1 MTTTSRRHRI
11 THASAPFGHPDGAS
25 GDLRD
30 VQDHFVDFSTAPISG
45 GLASRPDDRTARVVV
60 GKKGVGKTIYLRR
73 FQASASDEGS
83 VFAADRETN
92 PPSTEDVVRVGG
104 MFDNTT
110 VTETWQLIWRR
121 GIQRSAVSHLLCRL
135 RDHVDD
141 EIAQHLEHD
150 FGSLLPE
157 CRVPRPVYAEVSDIL
172 SSAHTPHRLNT
183 ELKHRDWV
191 ALEYWLG
198 RALRDAPPMYLYI
211 DAVDDHFQRAPMY
224 WLKCQKG
231 LFLEI
236 MSLLEKDL
244 GGRLHV
250 VVSIRD
256 LVLSSVL
263 RGEHAG
269 RYRRSPHIRL
279 LEWDYESIRFFL
291 HEKIARLDRDFML
304 QPAKGGV
311 QGWLGR
317 SSVHNQA
324 RSVDEDVEDYL
335 LRHTRL
341 IPRDVVELG
350 NALCEETAKAKAKGL
365 RELPARTLRR
375 AVGIAARGFAEEQIR
390 VCSNQVS
397 SDQVPALG
405 GRHGSADF
413 FIGSHEYSD
422 GNAGQLKDLLAELPG
437 DRFDYRTLVRLKER
451 ARETMDGY
459 EHLLD
464 VMWHNGVLGYAS
476 PEDGA
481 THADFYSASDAD
493 TFHLPIE
500 MRDYV
505 LHPCIPHLVPLEHVG
520 SPVRYR
526 RP

>member
-1 MTTTSRRHRI
+1 MAPTSRRQRI
-11 THASAPFGHPDGAS
+11 TRSSAPFGHPDGAS
-25 GDLRD
+25 GDLREVED
-30 VQDHFVDFSTAPISG
+30 QFVDFSTASVAG
-45 GLASRPDDRTARVVV
+45 GLASRPDDRTIRVVV

-73 FQASASDEGS
+73 FQASASDEVS
-83 VFAADRETN
+83 VFAAHRETN

-121 GIQRSAVSHLLCRL
+121 GIQRSAVSQLLCRL
-135 RDHVDD
+135 RDHVDP
-141 EIAQHLEHD
+141 EVAGHLASD
-150 FGSLLPE
+150 FRSLMPE
-157 CRVPRPVYAEVSDIL
+157 SRVPRPVYAEVSDIL
-172 SSAHTPHRLNT
+172 SSAHTPHRLT
-183 ELKHRDWV
+183 EALKHRDWV
-191 ALEYWLG
+191 ELEYWLG
-198 RALRDAPPMYLYI
+198 RALREAPPMYLYI

-236 MSLLEKDL
+236 MALLEGEL

-250 VVSIRD
+250 VISIRD

-291 HEKIARLDRDFML
+291 HEKISRLDREFML
-304 QPAKGGV
+304 RPAQGGV
-311 QGWLGR
+311 EGWLGR
-317 SSVHNQA
+317 SRMRNEA
-324 RSVDEDVEDYL
+324 RSVDENVEDYM

-350 NALCEETAKAKAKGL
+350 NALCRETAKAKAQGL

-375 AVGIAARGFAEEQIR
+375 AVGNSARGFAEEQIR

-397 SDQVPALG
+397 SDQMPAQG
-405 GRHGSADF
+405 GRYGSADF

-422 GNAGQLKDLLAELPG
+422 GPAGQFKLLLGELPG
-437 DRFDYRTLVRLKER
+437 DRFDYPALVRFRER
-451 ARETMDGY
+451 GRETMDGY
-459 EHLLD
+459 DHLLD

-476 PEDGA
+476 LEDGA
-481 THADFYSASDAD
+481 THTDFYSACDAD
-493 TFHLPIE
+493 TFHLPPE
-500 MRDYV
+500 MPEYV
-505 LHPCIPHLVPLEHVG
+505 LHPCIPHLVPLRHLG
-520 SPVRYR
+520 HPVRPR
-526 RP
+526 RS